1 MSSRCSNRTESAKNG
16 NRRVLGV
23 VSEGEGTDV
32 EGEIVG
38 KAEGAGEAE
47 TLVLCAGGAV
57 ADEDGAANDGGAAS
71 AAASAREDL
80 GRLHAVDAR
89 RLG

>member
-1 MSSRCSNRTESAKNG
+1 MHGNGEKVKPLIDPSSRPRDT
-16 NRRVLGV
+16 
-23 VSEGEGTDV
+23 V